1 MPSNSPEA
9 SFANVVGGSNDPT
22 TFSSSA
28 EMPNPERISSP
39 IFEDKDSVSY
49 LGVRLE
55 KSKVSSNFVPD
66 RDKYQDYIS
75 DKFALELQQKIAV
88 SFLQGDPIL
97 IEGGTSIGKTTTVR
111 KMCAELGWEVHYAN
125 LNGATDVEDL
135 MGRYIPNPNK
145 THPEDPEYIFADGK
159 VTSGLRQEDGK
170 TKVIILD
177 EFNASAP
184 NILIR
189 LHEVIDALERG
200 GEVVLSEDAS
210 EVINVSHESTKVIAL
225 MNPPGKGYFGREPLD
240 PAQLRRWVYQK
251 EVSELPES
259 TFAFSTES
267 LFGVG
272 SQTEQPEEESYFQ
285 ANNQTLSREQMA
297 EIPGIKEI
305 LAIYQQF
312 HQDAKKL
319 VQQRTVAADP
329 PQPFTFDDRMEP
341 HRVSSFVAR
350 FYNGD
355 ISETFQRALRYYYAN
370 KLESAEDRQKI
381 EEMINHVVYVPPVES
396 ARRTLAEQE
405 QTTEPKKTDP
415 RAKVDE
421 EIAGIMDSADIP
433 DSVKEALKS
442 TPTVELSPDILKQLE
457 QAKEIMGSDFLGP
470 DEIINAFGTA
480 VEIEEVP
487 AIPFSRAELEQ
498 AKELGQMLI
507 LRQPLT
513 MQQIGEALGDKV
525 KDEGKVFYDTDWYK
539 EEKFFTEELAQ
550 AGWALVSKEVVPDS
564 TDKNFLDQTDLMVDY
579 LKNQVFKG
587 VELPAVYQEA
597 IDEYL
602 AKRTDIATTMSS
614 DWQKAAEM
622 LASLQITELTRQ
634 SPSEALYD
642 LVAYFQNNDERMLPD
657 KYSWTKRR
665 RSGGGFVWVGG
676 FGSDGVRVGRLRP
689 DTSSSN
695 LGVSFSRSQ

>member
-1 MPSNSPEA
+1 M
-9 SFANVVGGSNDPT
+9 
-22 TFSSSA
+22 
-28 EMPNPERISSP
+28 
-39 IFEDKDSVSY
+39 
-49 LGVRLE
+49 
-55 KSKVSSNFVPD
+55 
-66 RDKYQDYIS
+66 
-75 DKFALELQQKIAV
+75 
-88 SFLQGDPIL
+88 
-97 IEGGTSIGKTTTVR
+97 
-111 KMCAELGWEVHYAN
+111 
-125 LNGATDVEDL
+125 
-135 MGRYIPNPNK
+135 
-145 THPEDPEYIFADGK
+145 
-159 VTSGLRQEDGK
+159 
-170 TKVIILD
+170 
-177 EFNASAP
+177 
-184 NILIR
+184 
-189 LHEVIDALERG
+189 IDALERG

-210 EVINVSHESTKVIAL
+210 EVINVSHEDTKVIAL

-272 SQTEQPEEESYFQ
+272 SQTEQPAEKSYFQ

-319 VQQRTVAADP
+319 VQQRTVAADQ

-370 KLESAEDRQKI
+370 KLESSEDRQKV

-396 ARRTLAEQE
+396 VRRTLAEQE
-405 QTTEPKKTDP
+405 QTVEPEKADL

-421 EIAGIMDSADIP
+421 EIAGVMDSADIP
-433 DSVKEALKS
+433 DSVKEALRTAPS
-442 TPTVELSPDILKQLE
+442 AELSPDILKQLE
-457 QAKEIMGSDFLGP
+457 QAKDIFGSDFIGP
-470 DEIINAFGTA
+470 VEIKAAFGTA
-480 VEIEEVP
+480 VETEDVP
-487 AIPFSRAELEQ
+487 AIPFSLVELEQ

-513 MQQIGEALGDKV
+513 MKQIGEALGDKV
-525 KDEGKVFYDTDWYK
+525 KDEGKVFYDTDWCK
-539 EEKFFTEELAQ
+539 EEKFYTEDAAK
-550 AGWALVSKEVVPDS
+550 AGWALVSKEVVPNS
-564 TDKNFLDQTDLMVDY
+564 TDKNYLDQTDLLVDY
-579 LKNQVFKG
+579 LKDQVFKG
-587 VELPAVYQEA
+587 VELPPVYQEA

-622 LASLQITELTRQ
+622 LESPDYRVDSTITIRG
-634 SPSEALYD
+634 
-642 LVAYFQNNDERMLPD
+642 LV
-657 KYSWTKRR
+657 
-665 RSGGGFVWVGG
+665 
-676 FGSDGVRVGRLRP
+676 
-689 DTSSSN
+689 
-695 LGVSFSRSQ
+695 